1 MHGYRD
7 LFYVLLYV
15 SNKCRCQ
22 LPEDGE
28 IITPKHVGAVKKI
41 VRINY
46 RKVHLLV
53 LVIFSLHH
61 NWRNKQF

>member
-1 MHGYRD
+1 MYGYRD

-15 SNKCRCQ
+15 LNKYRCQ

-28 IITPKHVGAVKKI
+28 IITPKRVEAVKKI
-41 VRINY
+41 VLINY

-53 LVIFSLHH
+53 LRDFFTSSH
-61 NWRNKQF
+61 WTE